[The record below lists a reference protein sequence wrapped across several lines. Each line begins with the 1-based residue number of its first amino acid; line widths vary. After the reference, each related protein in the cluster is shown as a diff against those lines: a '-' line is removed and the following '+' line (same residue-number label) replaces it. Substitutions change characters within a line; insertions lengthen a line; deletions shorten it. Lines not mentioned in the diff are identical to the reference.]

1 MAEQRSLGSK
11 TRLVTPR
18 GLPLLSGAPS
28 PMTAWSTVHHITIRI
43 QKGEDVDPGE
53 YYFRTTPV
61 FETGSEKYSW
71 LNKIIALGVGALAPA
86 RVRYKVYEIV

>member
-1 MAEQRSLGSK
+1 
-11 TRLVTPR
+11 
-18 GLPLLSGAPS
+18 
-28 PMTAWSTVHHITIRI
+28 MTAWSTVHHITIRI